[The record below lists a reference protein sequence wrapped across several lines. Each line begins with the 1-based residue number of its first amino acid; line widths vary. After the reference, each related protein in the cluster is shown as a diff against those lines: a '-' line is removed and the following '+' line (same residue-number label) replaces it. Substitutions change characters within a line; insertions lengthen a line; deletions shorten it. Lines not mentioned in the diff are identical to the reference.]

1 MLITILF
8 PIIDPFTLCAFCTK
22 FGDNSVQNA
31 QVVLNDRPNHQFP
44 YTLPLFFLNLKSV
57 AKPKTSM
64 IFPYSTSI

>member
-44 YTLPLFFLNLKSV
+44 YTLPLFFLNLKSE

-64 IFPYSTSI
+64 IFA

>member
-1 MLITILF
+1 MLITVLF

-22 FGDNSVQNA
+22 FGENSVQNA

-64 IFPYSTSI
+64 IFP

>member
-44 YTLPLFFLNLKSV
+44 YTLPFVYILSIL
-57 AKPKTSM
+57 PKNE
-64 IFPYSTSI
+64 

>member
-31 QVVLNDRPNHQFP
+31 QVVLNDRPNHQFL
-44 YTLPLFFLNLKSV
+44 YTLPLFLKNMNASDFHD
-57 AKPKTSM
+57 
-64 IFPYSTSI
+64 ISIVFKI

>member
-44 YTLPLFFLNLKSV
+44 YTLPFFSKFEVCGEAEDLHD
-57 AKPKTSM
+57 
-64 IFPYSTSI
+64 ISIVFKIL

>member
-44 YTLPLFFLNLKSV
+44 YTLPLFFLNLKSGE
-57 AKPKTSM
+57 AEDLHD
-64 IFPYSTSI
+64 ISIVFKI

>member
-8 PIIDPFTLCAFCTK
+8 TIIDPFTLCAFCTK

-64 IFPYSTSI
+64 IFP

>member
-31 QVVLNDRPNHQFP
+31 QVVLNDRPNHQFL
-44 YTLPLFFLNLKSV
+44 YTLPLFLKNLKSE

-64 IFPYSTSI
+64 IFP